1 MRAVGGWGCCGGAPG
16 SGSGT
21 DPVSEQIEEQ
31 LEGLL
36 ALAGQPEIPEDV
48 IRVLQ
53 RARAET
59 ADGSLGAAAAAA
71 MNLDFGSSVAAL
83 SDDSAITTS
92 QVPVVAATADKSA
105 AVVTEPT
112 HVATSSASGV
122 DVPSQPSQGTN
133 DKSLSTPA
141 TGNIVSDVVPPGKP
155 DVDKD
160 ISNATQQVG
169 CAC

>member
-1 MRAVGGWGCCGGAPG
+1 MR
-16 SGSGT
+16 
-21 DPVSEQIEEQ
+21 
-31 LEGLL
+31 LL
-36 ALAGQPEIPEDV
+36 TPTLRLMFLTPMSLRNRPLQYLTLRPSLAIC
-48 IRVLQ
+48 
-53 RARAET
+53 
-59 ADGSLGAAAAAA
+59 
-71 MNLDFGSSVAAL
+71 
-83 SDDSAITTS
+83 DSAQSTQQSSPQNASASTAATTDKS
-92 QVPVVAATADKSA
+92 VVAATADKSA
-105 AVVTEPT
+105 AVVTEPR

-122 DVPSQPSQGTN
+122 DVPSQPSQGAN